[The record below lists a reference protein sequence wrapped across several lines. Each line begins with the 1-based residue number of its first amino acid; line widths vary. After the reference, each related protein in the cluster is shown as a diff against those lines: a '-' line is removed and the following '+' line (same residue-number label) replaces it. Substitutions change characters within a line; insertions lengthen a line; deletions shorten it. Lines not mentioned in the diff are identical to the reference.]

1 MGRRLLVIC
10 LGLLGL
16 TSFLSPQNERE
27 ASPAMEVMW
36 RKLDLSHDALDALAL
51 EDFEALEAYAS
62 DPVSLSDAARE
73 FIPDSE
79 AYRDENRE
87 LRRAASNLGRA
98 ARFQD
103 VDAAAL
109 AYMELTLGCVGCH
122 RMLGGV
128 PRR

>member
-1 MGRRLLVIC
+1 MVIC
-10 LGLLGL
+10 LGLLGF

-36 RKLDLSHDALDALAL
+36 RKLDLSHDVLDALAL
-51 EDFEALEAYAS
+51 DDFEALEAYAS
-62 DPVSLSDAARE
+62 DLVSLSDAATE

-79 AYRDENRE
+79 NYREVNRG
-87 LRRAASNLGRA
+87 LRRAASDLGRA
-98 ARFQD
+98 ARLSD

-109 AYMELTLGCVGCH
+109 AYVDLTLRCVRCH
-122 RMLGGV
+122 RMLGEV